1 MVAPIADE
9 TPLLL
14 DLKGL
19 KCPLPALHTRRAL
32 ARARAGAVIVVECT
46 DPMAAI
52 DIPHLVRQDGH
63 ELVAQ
68 QRQGDMLS
76 FQIRKRE
83 TPEAREGDGH
93 STEGTAI

>member
-1 MVAPIADE
+1 MAARIPDE
-9 TPLLL
+9 SPLRL

-32 ARARAGAVIVVECT
+32 ARVRVGAMIVVECT

-68 QRQGDMLS
+68 QRQGELLS

-83 TPEAREGDGH
+83 TPAACEGDGH
-93 STEGTAI
+93 PAGVTSI

>member
-1 MVAPIADE
+1 MADPISE
-9 TPLLL
+9 TPLRL

-19 KCPLPALHTRRAL
+19 KCPLPAMHTRRAL
-32 ARARAGAVIVVECT
+32 ARAAEGAVILVECT

-68 QRQGDMLS
+68 ERRGEILS
-76 FQIRKRE
+76 FQIRKQE
-83 TPEAREGDGH
+83 TPATREGDGH
-93 STEGTAI
+93 SPGGTAI

>member
-1 MVAPIADE
+1 MAARIPDE

-14 DLKGL
+14 DLRGL

-32 ARARAGAVIVVECT
+32 ARAQVGAVIVVECT

-68 QRQGDMLS
+68 QRQGDILS

-83 TPEAREGDGH
+83 TPAAREGDGH
-93 STEGTAI
+93 STGGTAI

>member
-1 MVAPIADE
+1 MVDPIADE

-14 DLKGL
+14 DLRGL

-32 ARARAGAVIVVECT
+32 ARAQMGAVIVVECT

-63 ELVAQ
+63 ELVTQ
-68 QRQGDMLS
+68 QRQGDVLS

-83 TPEAREGDGH
+83 TLAAHEGDGH
-93 STEGTAI
+93 PTGGTAI

>member
-1 MVAPIADE
+1 MATPISDE
-9 TPLLL
+9 TPLRL

-32 ARARAGAVIVVECT
+32 ARARAGAVILVECT

-68 QRQGDMLS
+68 ERRGEILS
-76 FQIRKRE
+76 FQIRKQE
-83 TPEAREGDGH
+83 TLATREGDGQ
-93 STEGTAI
+93 SAGGTAI

>member
-1 MVAPIADE
+1 MAARIPDE
-9 TPLLL
+9 PPLRL

-32 ARARAGAVIVVECT
+32 ARAQVGAVIVVECT

-68 QRQGDMLS
+68 QRQGDILS

-83 TPEAREGDGH
+83 TPAEREGDGH
-93 STEGTAI
+93 PAGGTAI

>member
-1 MVAPIADE
+1 MVDPIADD
-9 TPLLL
+9 TPLRL

-32 ARARAGAVIVVECT
+32 ARAQVGAVIVVECT

-63 ELVAQ
+63 ELLAQ
-68 QRQGDMLS
+68 ERQGAMLN

-83 TPEAREGDGH
+83 APAAREGDGH
-93 STEGTAI
+93 SAGGTAI